1 MVFECLDGAFRGV
14 DAVVRRLD
22 ELPPAVFVLE
32 EFFDGPA
39 CLVVGDVEGGP
50 MALVLSSVKTFSN
63 ASMMVLSFKFAMG
76 IAKM

>member
-1 MVFECLDGAFRGV
+1 MVFECLDGALRGV

-22 ELPPAVFVLE
+22 ELPPTVFFLQE
-32 EFFDGPA
+32 MFDGPA

-50 MALVLSSVKTFSN
+50 MALVFELIEN
-63 ASMMVLSFKFAMG
+63 ASMIVSSFRFAIG